1 MVPNRE
7 PRSCMRP
14 GCRANQDSGDG
25 VVMARIYLDP
35 SALFVRWGGGQP
47 EVLAP
52 DVVAAMRDLADT
64 GHDAVLI
71 AEGSQSVP
79 QELAELPR
87 LAAPEPGHDAWL
99 ITGDRRRCGL
109 RRPGLRTVLVGG
121 GRDLGNGRGRCDAEA
136 ADLRGAVIHIA
147 SREAMPA

>member
-1 MVPNRE
+1 
-7 PRSCMRP
+7 
-14 GCRANQDSGDG
+14 
-25 VVMARIYLDP
+25 MARIYLDP
-35 SALFVRWGGGQP
+35 SALFVRWGAGAP

-52 DVVAAMRDLADT
+52 DVLAALRDLEDT
-64 GHDAVLI
+64 GNDAVLI
-71 AEGSQSVP
+71 AEGGMTVP
-79 QELAELPR
+79 HELAELPR
-87 LAAPEPGHDAWL
+87 VAAPEPGPGAWM

-136 ADLRGAVIHIA
+136 ADLHGAVIHIA